1 MCNLQT
7 LAAKGLVRPNN
18 TDGKAPHGAMRVW
31 PIVAVPATT
40 PNMQQPPGCTGKCD
54 QGQGC
59 LAQQEGVNK

>member
-18 TDGKAPHGAMRVW
+18 PHGKAPNGAMRVW
-31 PIVAVPATT
+31 PIVAVPAAT
-40 PNMQQPPGCTGKCD
+40 PNMQQPPGCASKCD
-54 QGQGC
+54 QRQGC